1 VGSIERPAGFHDL
14 YRLVQTALEPN
25 PRATPRVPTSIPA
38 RVRGALDDLEAQVV
52 SLSRGG
58 CLLRRENPPGPGEE
72 IVFEFELPRFGT
84 LEIVGRTVYRRA
96 SEAGVVF
103 RNLSVPASRG
113 IQSFVEE
120 RMLAE

>member
-1 VGSIERPAGFHDL
+1 MRGSTGSE
-14 YRLVQTALEPN
+14 
-25 PRATPRVPTSIPA
+25 
-38 RVRGALDDLEAQVV
+38 EAQVV

-58 CLLRRENPPGPGEE
+58 CLLRRENPPDAGEE
-72 IVFEFELPRFGT
+72 VALEFELPRYGK
-84 LEIVGRTVYRRA
+84 LEIVGRTVYRRVQ
-96 SEAGVVF
+96 EVGLVF